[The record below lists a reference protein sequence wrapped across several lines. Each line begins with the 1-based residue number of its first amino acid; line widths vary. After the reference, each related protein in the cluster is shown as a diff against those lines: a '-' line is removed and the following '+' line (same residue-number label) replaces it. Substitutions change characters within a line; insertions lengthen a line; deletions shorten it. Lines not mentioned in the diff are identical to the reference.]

1 MTALLEVSDVTK
13 RFGGLT
19 AVKNATFTLQ
29 KGELTGILGPNGAG
43 KTTLFNILTGFM
55 PPTSGTV
62 TFSGAPLHDLAPY
75 RIVNSGMART
85 FQLCRPFVGMNLLEN
100 VLVACMSPRAHN
112 DKDKEDRARHLL
124 EQVGL
129 GGRGLEPVETLPYG
143 DLRRL
148 EIARALATRPNLLLL
163 DEPFAGLGSAEIEPL
178 AQLIRRLHREE
189 NLTILLIEH
198 KLREFMAL
206 VSRVIAMNFGEII
219 AVGPPDEIVKN
230 PKVVEAYIGKTEGA
244 HASA

>member
-1 MTALLEVSDVTK
+1 MTALLEVNDVTK

-55 PPTSGTV
+55 PPTSGTIK
-62 TFSGAPLHDLAPY
+62 FNGEGLQGLAPY
-75 RIVNSGMART
+75 KIVNRGMART

-100 VLVACMSPRAHN
+100 VLVACMSPRAHQ
-112 DKDKEDRARHLL
+112 DHDKEERARHLL

-129 GGRGLEPVETLPYG
+129 GGRGSEPVETLPYG

-148 EIARALATRPNLLLL
+148 EIARALATRPDLLLL
-163 DEPFAGLGSAEIEPL
+163 DEPFAGLGSSEIEPL
-178 AQLIRRLHREE
+178 AQLIKRLHREE

-219 AVGPPDEIVKN
+219 AIAPPEEIVKN
-230 PKVVEAYIGKTEGA
+230 PKVIEAYIGKTEEA

>member
-1 MTALLEVSDVTK
+1 MSDLLEVNGVTK

-19 AVKNATFTLQ
+19 AVKNASFTLK
-29 KGELTGILGPNGAG
+29 KGDFTGILGPNGAG

-55 PPTSGTV
+55 QPTSGTIHFNGELV
-62 TFSGAPLHDLAPY
+62 RELAPY
-75 RIVNSGMART
+75 KVVNRGMART
-85 FQLCRPFVGMNLLEN
+85 FQLTRPFIGMNLMEN
-100 VLVACMSPRAHN
+100 VLVACMSPRASRDTN
-112 DKDKEDRARHLL
+112 KEERARHLL
-124 EQVGL
+124 AQVGL
-129 GGRGLEPVETLPYG
+129 GGRDKEPVETLPYG

-148 EIARALATRPNLLLL
+148 EIARALATRPDLLLL
-163 DEPFAGLGSAEIEPL
+163 DEPFAGLGSSEIEQL

-230 PKVVEAYIGKTEGA
+230 EKVIEAYIGKTEDA